1 MPTLR
6 VYHEPEIKMNL
17 LCATGVYRNKLNDIS
32 RRYLSWGLCT
42 VRHACR
48 YKWLSGRL
56 PKVCL
61 GWVGCL
67 LACLLLPYISQNA
80 RKYPSLAAQKA
91 GPRCLTGR
99 ELGWF
104 RVQLRRRKQK
114 VDELKW
120 ASEILFLQSKA
131 KTNETFFRVGVVAHT
146 FNPNGQE
153 VKTNRFKMSSRPS
166 YITEGKKL
174 AEGWRELTNVSWS
187 SGLLRSLCS
196 TQWAMLSK
204 ISALPVC
211 ISHPTIFVKT
221 RSAGNTVTH
230 L

>member
-1 MPTLR
+1 
-6 VYHEPEIKMNL
+6 MNL
-17 LCATGVYRNKLNDIS
+17 LCATGVYRNKLNDVL
-32 RRYLSWGLCT
+32 RRYLSWVLCT
-42 VRHACR
+42 VRQACR

-91 GPRCLTGR
+91 GPHCLTGR

-104 RVQLRRRKQK
+104 GVQLRRRKQK
-114 VDELKW
+114 VHELKW
-120 ASEILFLQSKA
+120 ASEILFLKSKA
-131 KTNETFFRVGVVAHT
+131 KTKETFFKVGVVAHT

-174 AEGWRELTNVSWS
+174 AEGWRELMYPEALDYCGHSVVRSEPCS
-187 SGLLRSLCS
+187 VKSRLLLFISL
-196 TQWAMLSK
+196 TQQSMWK
-204 ISALPVC
+204 PGALV
-211 ISHPTIFVKT
+211 T
-221 RSAGNTVTH
+221 TVAH